1 MAGWLCI
8 GTVRQQHASNTGIS
22 DTASK
27 RERCEAGAIGRQ
39 VSRGAACQDALD
51 VLCRA
56 RMATLRDI
64 GK

>member
-1 MAGWLCI
+1 M
-8 GTVRQQHASNTGIS
+8 ASNTGIS